1 MTNVSINIET
11 SSLLCSAN
19 EWTGLYMTGTSNMKE
34 LKKNIIFSYSGFLFT
49 DLLACYDNYNF
60 FFVEYPGGYYLCR
73 CGLSSN
79 VMLIS
84 NLRIFLASSEQV
96 FYLYQTS
103 LWGLL
108 LGSTSFKIIVPII
121 QNQLNEGIL

>member
-19 EWTGLYMTGTSNMKE
+19 EWTGLYMTGTSIMKE

-60 FFVEYPGGYYLCR
+60 FSLNIQAGIIFVD
-73 CGLSSN
+73 
-79 VMLIS
+79 
-84 NLRIFLASSEQV
+84 AV
-96 FYLYQTS
+96 FHLM
-103 LWGLL
+103 
-108 LGSTSFKIIVPII
+108 
-121 QNQLNEGIL
+121 